1 MDLSPARL
9 IVPVTRR
16 AGLTVAAAIEA
27 IGRLYYVAE
36 MISDDGAF
44 QDVHLEIHSTIEA
57 LDRVQEV
64 AESVTRLLGFDEET
78 VHWTAM
84 AVRESV
90 INAITHGNQSD
101 PAKLVF
107 IDFSATPASQPADLV
122 VRVRDQGKGFDPR
135 LLDNPLEPE
144 NILKASGRGIFL
156 IRQFMDDVSVE
167 PAHEGGMEV
176 RMRKHLP
183 KR

>member
-36 MISDDGAF
+36 MGDGGGF
-44 QDVHLEIHSTIEA
+44 QDVHLEIHSTIDA

-64 AESVTRLLGFDEET
+64 AESVTRRLGFDEET

-107 IDFSATPASQPADLV
+107 IDFSATPASQPADLI
-122 VRVRDQGKGFDPR
+122 VRVRDQGRGFDPK
-135 LLDNPLEPE
+135 LLDDPLEPE
-144 NILKASGRGIFL
+144 NILKDSGRGIFL

-167 PAHEGGMEV
+167 PAHEGGMEI
-176 RMRKHLP
+176 RMRKQLP